1 MRKHTIFAVCA
12 ALMAALCG
20 HPAAHAAFVPSEFD
34 VFGDHSAFDP
44 LNPYYIY
51 GSALL
56 NGTKKLPAD
65 GGYYFTG
72 QIFIP
77 GERYNGELPVVPNAA
92 YIYSEYAK
100 GYFVWR
106 EESPISLLDAEKYC
120 ALLWQH
126 SDALDG
132 FVLTEE
138 PTPVYCTYFPI
149 PVTGDLDYDAKVT
162 TNDARKLLD
171 AVVYESVSADFKQYN
186 ILSHLYPTGD
196 VDSSGTRDITDVKYI
211 LDYAV
216 YTQTFGTE
224 PEWKTITGK

>member
-1 MRKHTIFAVCA
+1 MRKHTIFAGCA
-12 ALMAALCG
+12 ALVTALCG
-20 HPAAHAAFVPSEFD
+20 HPAAYAASAPQEFA

-51 GSALL
+51 GKALL

-65 GGYYFTG
+65 GNYYFTG
-72 QIFIP
+72 QIFIA
-77 GERYNGELPVVPNAA
+77 GERCQEEIPVVPKAA
-92 YIYSEYAK
+92 YLYSETAK

-106 EESPISLLDAEKYC
+106 EETPLSLSDAEKYC

-126 SDALDG
+126 SDALEG

-138 PTPVYCTYFPI
+138 PTPVYCTYTP
-149 PVTGDLDYDAKVT
+149 TSLAGDLDYDAKVT

-171 AVVYESVSADFKQYN
+171 AVVYESVSEEFKTLG
-186 ILSHLYPTGD
+186 ILGHLYPNAD
-196 VDSSGTRDITDVKYI
+196 VNENGTRDITDVKHI

-216 YTQTFGTE
+216 YTQTFGTA
-224 PEWKTITGK
+224 PEWKAITGK